1 MIRQSHSWVYIQ
13 KKQNSNL
20 KRYMHPNVHSSIVY
34 SSQDME
40 TIQVPIDRL
49 LV

>member
-1 MIRQSHSWVYIQ
+1 MIQQSHSWVYIQ
-13 KKQNSNL
+13 RKQNSNL
-20 KRYMHPNVHSSIVY
+20 KRYIYPNVHSSTVDR
-34 SSQDME
+34 SQNME